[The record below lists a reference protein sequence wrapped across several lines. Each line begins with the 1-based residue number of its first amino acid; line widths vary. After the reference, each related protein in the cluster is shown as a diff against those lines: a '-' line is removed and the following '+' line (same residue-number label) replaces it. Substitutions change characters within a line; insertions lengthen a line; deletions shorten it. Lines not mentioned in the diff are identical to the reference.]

1 VTGAGPGSLAK
12 LGAAG
17 PTRTLLPVHDP
28 SQSGFPPAN
37 PWLRRALCVGVLALL
52 PSVVSCRSSKAGD
65 LVAPGDVPVELRD
78 EWQALMDAQQKDRE
92 STAIDQAAD
101 AILDKEAPADVHAQ
115 ALLAKAERQYL
126 VGNDAD
132 AIALADEALAKIGP
146 PPVDVQSPLR
156 TAIHATLA
164 RALVR
169 GGDAGRALTELD
181 WLEQAGAIEPIE
193 LRGARA
199 VALDRQ
205 GDRERALAAYV
216 AWRELLKGD
225 EPDAG
230 YAEERIAALVV
241 GLDRTTLEGLA
252 AQAPGPDAADCL
264 RATVGIDPGDQA
276 PAWVLACRPLP
287 ARVGIMLPRTGKLA
301 ALADA
306 QLAAAVASV
315 TVLGRERP
323 IAVIWRDSGSTPET
337 SRKAADLMIADGAEV
352 IVGPVGSTN
361 VKAAIEVAGSERL
374 LLPGEGSGQARGV
387 APTLE
392 QRARALLEFAGSS
405 VVVMVP
411 TNGYGERVRK
421 ALEKDA
427 KSLGKSLKIIEYSPT
442 TTSFGPVVSPVLPEL
457 RKGATL
463 LVGDA
468 LSRTELIVRQLRRE
482 KLRVL
487 GGVDKEGNEFV
498 ALTTAEGLSPASLGK
513 GHESLEGM
521 VVAPVAWPDK
531 RSRAFE
537 DEFARQQ
544 GSAPDDQALLVFRA
558 LDAAWSGASVTHQPE
573 ATLLRVQGGKVVP
586 LASP

>member
-1 VTGAGPGSLAK
+1 MGGK
-12 LGAAG
+12 LGARP

-28 SQSGFPPAN
+28 SASGFPPAN
-37 PWLRRALCVGVLALL
+37 PWLRRALCVGALALL
-52 PSVVSCRSSKAGD
+52 PSVVSCRSSRANGE
-65 LVAPGDVPVELRD
+65 LVDPSAVPVELRD
-78 EWQALMDAQQKDRE
+78 EWQALLDAQQQDRE

-101 AILDKEAPADVHAQ
+101 ALLDQDAPVDVHAQ

-132 AIALADEALAKIGP
+132 AITLADEALAKLGP
-146 PPVDVQSPLR
+146 APAGTQPDSSGPLR
-156 TAIHATLA
+156 SAIRVTLT

-169 GGDAGRALTELD
+169 GGDAARALTELD
-181 WLEQAGAIEPIE
+181 WLEQAGAIEPLE

-199 VALDRQ
+199 IAFDRQ
-205 GDRERALAAYV
+205 GDRERALAAFV
-216 AWRELLKGD
+216 AWREVLKGD

-230 YAEERIAALVV
+230 YAEERIAALVI
-241 GLDRTTLEGLA
+241 GLDRATLEGLA
-252 AQAPGPDAADCL
+252 ASTPGPDAADCL
-264 RATVGIDPGDQA
+264 RATIGVDPGDQA

-323 IAVIWRDSGSTPET
+323 VAVIWRDSGSTPET

-352 IVGPVGSTN
+352 IVGPVGATN
-361 VKAAIEVAGSERL
+361 VRAAIEVAGTERL
-374 LLPGEGSGQARGV
+374 LLPGEGTDAARGV

-411 TNGYGERVRK
+411 TNGYGQRIRK

-427 KSLGKSLKIIEYSPT
+427 KSLGKTLKFIEYPPS
-442 TTSFGPVVSPVLPEL
+442 TTSFGPIVSPVLPEL

-498 ALTTAEGLSPASLGK
+498 ALTTAEGLSPDALGK
-513 GHESLEGM
+513 GHESVEGI

-531 RSRAFE
+531 RSKAFE
-537 DEFARQQ
+537 DEFTRQQ
-544 GSAPDDQALLVFRA
+544 GTAPDDQALLVWRA
-558 LDAAWSGASVTHQPE
+558 LDAAWSGASLTHQPQ

>member
-1 VTGAGPGSLAK
+1 MGPEPA
-12 LGAAG
+12 
-17 PTRTLLPVHDP
+17 TRTLLPVQDP
-28 SQSGFPPAN
+28 SSPGFPPAN

-52 PSVVSCRSSKAGD
+52 PSVVSCRSSRANGQ
-65 LVAPGDVPVELRD
+65 LVDPSAVPIELRD
-78 EWQALMDAQQKDRE
+78 EWQALIDAQHEDRE

-101 AILDKEAPADVHAQ
+101 ALLGQDAPVDVHAQ
-115 ALLAKAERQYL
+115 ALHAKAERQYL

-132 AIALADEALAKIGP
+132 AITLADEALAKLGP
-146 PPVDVQSPLR
+146 PPAGTEPDARGPLR
-156 TAIHATLA
+156 SAIHMTLA

-181 WLEQAGAIEPIE
+181 WLEQASAIEPLD

-199 VALDRQ
+199 VAFDRQ
-205 GDRERALAAYV
+205 GDRERALAAFV

-252 AQAPGPDAADCL
+252 AAAPGPDAGDCL

-323 IAVIWRDSGSTPET
+323 VAVIWRDSGSTPET

-352 IVGPVGSTN
+352 IVGPVGATN
-361 VKAAIEVAGSERL
+361 VRAAIEVAGTERL
-374 LLPGEGSGQARGV
+374 MLPGEGTGQARGV

-427 KSLGKSLKIIEYSPT
+427 KSLGKTLKFIEYSPT

-498 ALTTAEGLSPASLGK
+498 ALTTAEGLGPASLGK
-513 GHESLEGM
+513 GHESTEGI

-531 RSRAFE
+531 RSKAFE
-537 DEFARQQ
+537 DEFMRQQ
-544 GSAPDDQALLVFRA
+544 GSAPDDQALLVWRA
-558 LDAAWSGASVTHQPE
+558 LDAAWSGASLTHQPQ

>member
-1 VTGAGPGSLAK
+1 MQASSP
-12 LGAAG
+12 
-17 PTRTLLPVHDP
+17 
-28 SQSGFPPAN
+28 SGFPPAN
-37 PWLRRALCVGVLALL
+37 PWLRRALCVGALALL
-52 PSVVSCRSSKAGD
+52 PTVVSCRSTKANGELGE
-65 LVAPGDVPVELRD
+65 LVDPTAVPVELRD
-78 EWQALMDAQQKDRE
+78 EWQALIDAQKADRE
-92 STAIDQAAD
+92 SSSIDQAAD
-101 AILDKEAPADVHAQ
+101 ALLGQDAPVEVHAQ
-115 ALLAKAERQYL
+115 ALHAKAERQYL

-132 AIALADEALAKIGP
+132 AIALADEALAKLGEGEAAA
-146 PPVDVQSPLR
+146 PLR
-156 TAIHATLA
+156 AAIRETLTL
-164 RALVR
+164 ALVR
-169 GGDAGRALTELD
+169 GGDAGRALSELD
-181 WLEQAGAIEPIE
+181 RLEQAGAMSTIE
-193 LRGARA
+193 LRSARA

-205 GDRERALAAYV
+205 GDRERALAAFV

-241 GLDRTTLEGLA
+241 GLDRATIETLA

-264 RATVGIDPGDQA
+264 RATIGIDPGDQA
-276 PAWVLACRPLP
+276 PAWVLGCRPLP

-323 IAVIWRDSGSTPET
+323 VAVIWRDSGSTPET

-352 IVGPVGSTN
+352 IVGPVGATN
-361 VKAAIEVAGSERL
+361 VRAAIEVAGSERL
-374 LLPGEGSGQARGV
+374 LLPGEGAGQARGV

-392 QRARALLEFAGSS
+392 QRARAMLEFAGTK

-411 TNGYGERVRK
+411 TNGYGERIRK

-427 KSLGKSLKIIEYSPT
+427 KSLGKTLKFIEYSPS
-442 TTSFGPVVSPVLPEL
+442 TTSFGPIVSPVLPEL

-463 LVGDA
+463 VIGDA

-482 KLRVL
+482 KLRVA
-487 GGVDKEGNEFV
+487 GGVDKEGDEFV
-498 ALTTAEGLSPASLGK
+498 VLTTAEGLAPDQLGK
-513 GHESLEGM
+513 GHESLEGV

-537 DEFARQQ
+537 DEFLRQQ
-544 GSAPDDQALLVFRA
+544 GSAPDDQALLVWRA
-558 LDAAWSGASVTHQPE
+558 LDAAWSGASATHQPE
-573 ATLLRVQGGKVVP
+573 ATLLRVQGGKVVS
-586 LASP
+586 LATP